1 MPIVVPADDFPVDFS
16 AAGAAI
22 TEIATL
28 VTGGP
33 SGLLTGPQ
41 KINCTT
47 PDSISCFDVAM
58 SPPIVPIP
66 VTADPNSGA
75 LFLTG
80 GIHRVHN
87 SFVVDMGTWFYNS
100 SDAAFATPPPVVV
113 EAEGFV
119 FVNVVDE
126 VEFFTATG
134 GEEGHVMVSRPWDD
148 SADFACNPNPNLP
161 AQSMPI
167 LGNYNLTDGT
177 NSSLTCGIRT
187 VATGSLSQDPATHL
201 LVSLWTDTH
210 VMDAAQISQDD
221 ADMCSGLRCRFS

>member
-1 MPIVVPADDFPVDFS
+1 VPIVVPADDFPVDFS

-80 GIHRVHN
+80 GIHRVYN

-100 SDAAFATPPPVVV
+100 SDAAFATPAILITPAVIPDSV
-113 EAEGFV
+113 AP
-119 FVNVVDE
+119 
-126 VEFFTATG
+126 TA
-134 GEEGHVMVSRPWDD
+134 
-148 SADFACNPNPNLP
+148 P
-161 AQSMPI
+161 AP
-167 LGNYNLTDGT
+167 TT
-177 NSSLTCGIRT
+177 AAPTT
-187 VATGSLSQDPATHL
+187 TPATPATTSNGNGNGNGKNKGKGNL
-201 LVSLWTDTH
+201 SIFT
-210 VMDAAQISQDD
+210 
-221 ADMCSGLRCRFS
+221 